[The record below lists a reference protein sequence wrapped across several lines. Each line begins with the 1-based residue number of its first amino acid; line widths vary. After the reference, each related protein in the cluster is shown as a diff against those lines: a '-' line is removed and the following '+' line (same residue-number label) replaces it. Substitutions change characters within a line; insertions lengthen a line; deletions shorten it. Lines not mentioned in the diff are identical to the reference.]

1 MPPTKETTMTKRT
14 ATQAYKKNVERA
26 RQNLKRIMEGLGTHI
41 ARTGTTPAGTHTGA
55 VPDFGDVGDLAY
67 LNELLE
73 QAARFINDEG
83 DEPSNKEV

>member
-1 MPPTKETTMTKRT
+1 MTGTEETTMKKRT
-14 ATQAYKKNVERA
+14 ATQAYNEHTERA

-55 VPDFGDVGDLAY
+55 TPDFGDVGDLAH

-73 QAARFINDEG
+73 EAVRFINNEG
-83 DEPSNKEV
+83 E